1 MNLIKI
7 GTTLAQFCSFP
18 ANPYLLYL
26 VQSKF
31 CNAAVSH
38 LRKRLSLVRKVVVL
52 TLLMRIYK
60 TIPTA
65 GSPLSRSNSNTIKQ
79 GQLQEKAFL
88 HVKVP
93 NVKKQLKNNSG
104 EANYFSTVVF
114 IFITVL
120 LLAFIID
127 LFGIISTKQQLDHCA
142 DQMVKQIQLSGG
154 TNGETDALFQYLC
167 SQINGANNITYTID
181 ASYKSPTPGGMSRAI
196 QLGSPFYIT
205 ITGDARLGGFWNFN
219 LVNIRI
225 VSRGAGVSEHY
236 WK

>member
-1 MNLIKI
+1 MSNENSGDSCIVGISSPLHKP
-7 GTTLAQFCSFP
+7 AYAMANQARFPKKSF
-18 ANPYLLYL
+18 
-26 VQSKF
+26 S
-31 CNAAVSH
+31 S
-38 LRKRLSLVRKVVVL
+38 LRKPSD
-52 TLLMRIYK
+52 M
-60 TIPTA
+60 A
-65 GSPLSRSNSNTIKQ
+65 GP
-79 GQLQEKAFL
+79 
-88 HVKVP
+88 
-93 NVKKQLKNNSG
+93 LKNERG

-120 LLAFIID
+120 LLAFIIN

-154 TNGETDALFQYLC
+154 TNAETDALFQFLC
-167 SQINGANNITYTID
+167 SQISGATNLSYSIN
-181 ASYKSPTPGGMSRAI
+181 ASYKSPTPGGMGRAI

-219 LVNIRI
+219 LINIRI